1 MHDEYC
7 SGTVVWQPSSSV
19 RFNSRWHSKHCTIAP
34 YSFYSSSVSICFWR
48 HGDSRLMHG
57 VGRAKPWKRFSVLQW
72 PGLCWALKVLSGIPF
87 SVYKVQEEERLTLIF
102 FFCRLKTWSH
112 TLKIAERGADVPN
125 TLEKGVKYFYFQK
138 GGQVKSIL
146 QENKMLGMLSYRF

>member
-1 MHDEYC
+1 MHDEYW
-7 SGTVVWQPSSSV
+7 SGTVVWQPSSV
-19 RFNSRWHSKHCTIAP
+19 WFNSRWHSKHCTTAP

-57 VGRAKPWKRFSVLQW
+57 VGRVKPWKHFSVLPW
-72 PGLCWALKVLSGIPF
+72 TGWCWALKVLSGIPF
-87 SVYKVQEEERLTLIF
+87 SVYKVQEEERVTLIF
-102 FFCRLKTWSH
+102 FFCGLETWSH
-112 TLKIAERGADVPN
+112 TLKITKRGADVPN
-125 TLEKGVKYFYFQK
+125 TWEKGVEYFYFQK